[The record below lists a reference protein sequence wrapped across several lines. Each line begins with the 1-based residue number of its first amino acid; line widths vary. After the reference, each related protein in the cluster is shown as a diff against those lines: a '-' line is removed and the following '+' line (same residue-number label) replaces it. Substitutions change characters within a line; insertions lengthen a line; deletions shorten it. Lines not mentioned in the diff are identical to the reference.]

1 MTSHRIHKRG
11 LRGAVGIPGNVRG
24 FSLIEMAVVLFVIT
38 LLIGSLLVPL
48 GTQVEQRQIS
58 ETEKALEEIREA
70 LLGFAVANGYLPC
83 PDTGTNGLENVAG
96 TGLCNTITGN
106 IACGRLPH
114 ATLGVANSDV
124 WSNRFTYC
132 INEQFARRSPATSF
146 SLITAGT
153 DVNICAAAAGPCAT
167 AISTSAVLAVVS
179 HGKNGFGAINLAT
192 GAQNPAAPHAD
203 EQENYDNN
211 DRFIVWRARTG
222 AGATAGE
229 FDDIVV
235 WLPRFTLFN
244 RMVAAAKLP

>member
-1 MTSHRIHKRG
+1 LPRG
-11 LRGAVGIPGNVRG
+11 PRG

-58 ETEKALEEIREA
+58 ETEKALEEIRQA

-83 PDTGTNGLENVAG
+83 PDTGTNGLENVNAG
-96 TGLCNTITGN
+96 SGLCNTITGN

-124 WSNRFTYC
+124 WGNRLTYC
-132 INEQFARRSPATSF
+132 INEQFARRGPATTF
-146 SLITAGT
+146 SLSTAGT

-167 AISTSAVLAVVS
+167 AISTSAVLGVIS

-192 GAQNPAAPHAD
+192 AAQNPAAPHAD

-211 DRFIVWRARTG
+211 DRFIVWRTRTE

-229 FDDIVV
+229 YDDLVV

-244 RMVAAAKLP
+244 RMVAAGKLP

>member
-1 MTSHRIHKRG
+1 MTSRWIRSST
-11 LRGAVGIPGNVRG
+11 RRAAVQARPAHG

-48 GTQVEQRQIS
+48 STQVEQRQVS
-58 ETEKALEEIREA
+58 ETEKALAEIREA

-96 TGLCNTITGN
+96 NVCSAVGAV
-106 IACGRLPH
+106 ACGRLPH

-124 WSNRFTYC
+124 WGNRFTYC
-132 INEQFARRSPATSF
+132 VNELFARRGGTPSQNF
-146 SLITAGT
+146 SLTTGGT
-153 DVNICAAAAGPCAT
+153 DVNICANQACGAP
-167 AISTSAVLAVVS
+167 ISTSAVLAVVS
-179 HGKNGFGAINLAT
+179 HGRNGFGATQSAPPQN
-192 GAQNPAAPHAD
+192 QNPAAPQVD

-211 DRFIVWRARTG
+211 DRFIVWRTRAA
-222 AGATAGE
+222 AGAAGGE

-244 RMVAAAKLP
+244 RMVAAGRLP